1 MSYPATIP
9 MPAHRSAPSFGARPA
24 RPGMMSAAPGAAAG
38 YGGQAARYREADL
51 VSATPG
57 QLVVKLFDKMLL
69 TLRRARAAAAARQ
82 IEERC
87 ESLILVIDM
96 LTELRASL
104 DHEQGGEIA
113 AQLDALYGFMLRE
126 VAEAN
131 RLQSVEKIDVVVNMA
146 GELRAAFAGAVQQ
159 LAAPA
164 AAPAARSA

>member
-24 RPGMMSAAPGAAAG
+24 RPAAAPVAATP
-38 YGGQAARYREADL
+38 YGGQAARYRDADL
-51 VSATPG
+51 MSATPG

-69 TLRRARAAAAARQ
+69 ALRRARAAAEARQ

-87 ESLILVIDM
+87 ESLIKVGDM
-96 LTELRASL
+96 LTELRVSL
-104 DHEQGGEIA
+104 DHEQGGAIST
-113 AQLDALYGFMLRE
+113 QLDALYAFLLRE

-131 RLQSVEKIDVVVNMA
+131 RRGDVAKIDVVLNVA

-159 LAAPA
+159 VGSGAPA
-164 AAPAARSA
+164 AAVRSA